1 MAASD
6 AAVERARPRVPRIP
20 MARRWGMLRPDTV
33 LPAVLL
39 LVTALIVVYPVSMV
53 LYGSFKDTAPGQPG
67 ALTLANWRTVL
78 GDAGTFRVL
87 ANSILIA
94 LPRTILALALATA
107 FAWCVARTNTPCPR
121 LLEGLL
127 AFMFFLPE
135 LPWVLAWMLLG
146 APNVGLLNQW
156 LGAALPGL
164 QGTINVY
171 SYTGLIVLG
180 AVRSATV
187 LFLFVHPAFLAM
199 DATLEEAARMAGAS
213 ARLTLWRINLPLLM
227 PALLASGIL
236 SFVVAM
242 ESFELPQLLGTPA
255 RIFVFTTKI
264 YDLAYG
270 GHVASFGPAM
280 VLAVLLLL
288 LTLSLIVLQWKLL
301 KGRAYTTISG
311 RGYQAR
317 PIDLGAWRWV
327 PFSFI
332 VGFFAVFGALPFAVL
347 LLNSFMEISGF
358 LSWEMLTTRHWT
370 DALGRTAVLTS
381 VVDTLVVSV
390 TSATLGII
398 ASALIAYVVTRT
410 TWRGRKVLDMV
421 AWAPWAV
428 PGLVMSLG
436 FLWAFVGL
444 PIYGTLWLLVLV
456 FVARGLPVGS
466 RFFTATMVQVGTE
479 LEESAR
485 IHGGSWLRTF
495 VRIWIPLL
503 RPAIL
508 GAWILLFV
516 IAVRVLDLVVL
527 LAGPGSRMLSVDI
540 FLWTVTGRQEAASVL
555 ALLQTALVLAGY
567 VAARWLLGRAP
578 RQSTL

>member
-6 AAVERARPRVPRIP
+6 AAVERATPRVPRIP
-20 MARRWGMLRPDTV
+20 MTRRWGMIRPDTV

-53 LYGSFKDTAPGQPG
+53 FYGSFKDTAPGQPG

-78 GDAGTFRVL
+78 ADAATFRVL

-94 LPRTILALALATA
+94 LPRTILALALATT

-156 LGAALPGL
+156 LGAILPGL
-164 QGTINVY
+164 QGAINVY

-213 ARLTLWRINLPLLM
+213 GWRTLWRINLPLLL

-242 ESFELPQLLGTPA
+242 ESFEIPQLLGTPA
-255 RIFVFTTKI
+255 RIFVFTTRI

-270 GHVASFGPAM
+270 GHVARFGPAM

-288 LTLSLIVLQWKLL
+288 ITREPDRGAVEDPEGARVHDHLRAAGTRR
-301 KGRAYTTISG
+301 GRSTWG
-311 RGYQAR
+311 G
-317 PIDLGAWRWV
+317 GAGCRL
-327 PFSFI
+327 PFI

-381 VVDTLVVSV
+381 IKDTLDGVGDGRHPRHHPLRPDRLRRHAHDVGRGARS
-390 TSATLGII
+390 S
-398 ASALIAYVVTRT
+398 
-410 TWRGRKVLDMV
+410 TWWPGPRGRC
-421 AWAPWAV
+421 
-428 PGLVMSLG
+428 
-436 FLWAFVGL
+436 
-444 PIYGTLWLLVLV
+444 
-456 FVARGLPVGS
+456 
-466 RFFTATMVQVGTE
+466 
-479 LEESAR
+479 
-485 IHGGSWLRTF
+485 
-495 VRIWIPLL
+495 
-503 RPAIL
+503 
-508 GAWILLFV
+508 
-516 IAVRVLDLVVL
+516 RV
-527 LAGPGSRMLSVDI
+527 
-540 FLWTVTGRQEAASVL
+540 W
-555 ALLQTALVLAGY
+555 
-567 VAARWLLGRAP
+567 
-578 RQSTL
+578 

>member
-1 MAASD
+1 MATSD
-6 AAVERARPRVPRIP
+6 LAVGAAAPRPGAARLAAW
-20 MARRWGMLRPDTV
+20 MRPDAV
-33 LPAVLL
+33 LPLLLL
-39 LVTALIVVYPVSMV
+39 LVAGVLVVYPVGMV
-53 LYGSFKDTAPGQPG
+53 LYGSFKEAAPGQAG
-67 ALTLANWRTVL
+67 ATTLANWRAVL
-78 GDAGTFRVL
+78 SDPSTFRVL

-94 LPRTILALALATA
+94 LPRTVLALLLATA
-107 FAWCVARTNTPCPR
+107 FAWCLARANTPCPR

-127 AFMFFLPE
+127 VFMFFLPE

-156 LGAALPGL
+156 IQALLPGAPAL
-164 QGTINVY
+164 VNVY
-171 SYTGLIVLG
+171 SYGGLIVLG

-187 LFLFVHPAFLAM
+187 LFLFIYPAFVAM
-199 DATLEEAARMAGAS
+199 DATLEEAARMAGAGAWRTL
-213 ARLTLWRINLPLLM
+213 ARVNLPLLL
-227 PALLASGIL
+227 PALLAAGIL

-242 ESFELPQLLGTPA
+242 ESFEIPQLLGTPA
-255 RIFVFTTKI
+255 KIFVFTTRI

-270 GHVASFGPAM
+270 GHIANFGAAT
-280 VLAVLLLL
+280 VLAVLLLA
-288 LTLSLIVLQWKLL
+288 LTLSLIAVQWKVLR
-301 KGRAYTTISG
+301 GRSYTTVSG

-317 PIDLGAWRWV
+317 PVDLGGWRWL
-327 PFSFI
+327 PFALI

-347 LLNSFMEISGF
+347 LLNSFMELSGF
-358 LSWEMLTTRHWT
+358 LSWELFTTRHWT
-370 DALGRTAVLTS
+370 DALGRAAVLTS
-381 VVDTLVVSV
+381 IKDTLIVSV
-390 TSATLGII
+390 TAATIGIV

-410 TWRGRKVLDMV
+410 AWRGRHVLDVV

-466 RFFTATMVQVGTE
+466 RFFTGTMVQIGAE
-479 LEESAR
+479 LEECAR
-485 IHGGSWLRTF
+485 IHGASWLRTF
-495 VRIWIPLL
+495 ARIWIPLL

-516 IAVRVLDLVVL
+516 IAVRVLDLAVL

-555 ALLQTALVLAGY
+555 ALVQTALVIAGY
-567 VAARWLLGRAP
+567 VGARWLLGRAP
-578 RQSTL
+578 RQDAL

>member
-1 MAASD
+1 MATSNVALGRVGPRG
-6 AAVERARPRVPRIP
+6 AAGRLGDWLRADS
-20 MARRWGMLRPDTV
+20 L
-33 LPAVLL
+33 LPLGLLIATAV
-39 LVTALIVVYPVSMV
+39 IVVYPVAMV
-53 LYGSFKDTAPGQPG
+53 FYGSFRDTAPGQPG
-67 ALTLANWRTVL
+67 AFTLANWRAVL
-78 GDAGTFRVL
+78 SDAGTFRVL

-94 LPRTILALALATA
+94 LPRTALALALATA

-146 APNVGLLNQW
+146 APNVGLLNRW
-156 LGAALPGL
+156 LQALVPGAGSVVD
-164 QGTINVY
+164 VY

-187 LFLFVHPAFLAM
+187 LFLFVYPAFLAM
-199 DATLEEAARMAGAS
+199 DATLEEAARMAGAGGW
-213 ARLTLWRINLPLLM
+213 RTLWRIDFPLLL

-242 ESFELPQLLGTPA
+242 ESFEIPQLLGTPA

-270 GHVASFGPAM
+270 GHVANFGPAM
-280 VLAVLLLL
+280 VLAVLLLV
-288 LTLSLIVLQWKLL
+288 LTLSLIAVQWKAL
-301 KGRAYTTISG
+301 KGRSYTTVSG

-317 PIDLGAWRWV
+317 PLDLGRWRWL
-327 PFSFI
+327 PFAFI
-332 VGFFAVFGALPFAVL
+332 SGFFLVFGALPFAVL

-358 LSWEMLTTRHWT
+358 LSWDMLTTRHWS

-381 VVDTLVVSV
+381 VKDTLIVSV
-390 TSATLGII
+390 AAATLGIV

-410 TWRGRKVLDMV
+410 AWPGRAVLDLV

-436 FLWAFVGL
+436 FLWAFVWL

-466 RFFTATMVQVGTE
+466 RFFTATMVQIGAE
-479 LEESAR
+479 IEESAR
-485 IHGGSWLRTF
+485 IHGASWLRTF
-495 VRIWIPLL
+495 LRIWVPLL

-516 IAVRVLDLVVL
+516 IAVRVLDLAVL

-567 VAARWLLGRAP
+567 LAARWLLGRAP
-578 RQSTL
+578 RQGAV

>member
-1 MAASD
+1 MAVAI
-6 AAVERARPRVPRIP
+6 ERTAPRATI
-20 MARRWGMLRPDTV
+20 RRLLRAEAL
-33 LPAVLL
+33 LPLVLL
-39 LVTALIVVYPVSMV
+39 AMVSVMVLYPLAMV
-53 LYGSFKDTAPGQPG
+53 LYGSIKDAAPGQPG
-67 ALTLANWRTVL
+67 AITLAHWRAVL
-78 GDAGTFRVL
+78 SDASTFRVL

-94 LPRTILALALATA
+94 LPRTVLALALATA
-107 FAWCVARTNTPCPR
+107 FAWCIARTTTPGKR

-127 AFMFFLPE
+127 VFLFFLPE

-156 LGAALPGL
+156 LRAIVPGME
-164 QGTINVY
+164 TFINVY
-171 SYTGLIVLG
+171 SYAGLIVLG
-180 AVRSATV
+180 AVRSAPV
-187 LFLFVHPAFLAM
+187 LFLFVYPAFQAM

-213 ARLTLWRINLPLLM
+213 GWRTIWRIDVPLLL

-242 ESFELPQLLGTPA
+242 ESFEIPQLLGTPA
-255 RIFVFTTKI
+255 KIFVFTTRI

-270 GHVASFGPAM
+270 GHVARFGPAM

-288 LTLSLIVLQWKLL
+288 ITVSLIVVQWRIL

-317 PIDLGAWRWV
+317 PLDLGRWRWA
-327 PFSFI
+327 PFAFI
-332 VGFFAVFGALPFAVL
+332 VGFFLVFGALPFAVL
-347 LLNSFMEISGF
+347 LLNSFMELSGF

-381 VVDTLVVSV
+381 IKDTLVVSV
-390 TSATLGII
+390 LAATLGVIL
-398 ASALIAYVVTRT
+398 SALISYVVTRT
-410 TWRGRKVLDMV
+410 TWVGRKVLDMV
-421 AWAPWAV
+421 AWGPWAV
-428 PGLVMSLG
+428 PGLVMALG
-436 FLWAFVGL
+436 FLWAFVWL

-456 FVARGLPVGS
+456 LVARGLPVGS
-466 RFFTATMVQVGTE
+466 RFFTSTMVQLGAE

-485 IHGGSWLRTF
+485 IHGASWLRAAL
-495 VRIWIPLL
+495 RIWVPLL

-527 LAGPGSRMLSVDI
+527 LAGPGSRMLSADI
-540 FLWTVTGRQEAASVL
+540 FFWTVSGKQEAASVL
-555 ALLQTALVLAGY
+555 ALLQTVLVMAGY
-567 VAARWLLGRAP
+567 LAARLLLGRAT
-578 RQSTL
+578 QNAV

>member
-1 MAASD
+1 
-6 AAVERARPRVPRIP
+6 
-20 MARRWGMLRPDTV
+20 
-33 LPAVLL
+33 
-39 LVTALIVVYPVSMV
+39 
-53 LYGSFKDTAPGQPG
+53 
-67 ALTLANWRTVL
+67 
-78 GDAGTFRVL
+78 
-87 ANSILIA
+87 
-94 LPRTILALALATA
+94 
-107 FAWCVARTNTPCPR
+107 
-121 LLEGLL
+121 
-127 AFMFFLPE
+127 MF
-135 LPWVLAWMLLG
+135 
-146 APNVGLLNQW
+146 
-156 LGAALPGL
+156 
-164 QGTINVY
+164 
-171 SYTGLIVLG
+171 S
-180 AVRSATV
+180 
-187 LFLFVHPAFLAM
+187 
-199 DATLEEAARMAGAS
+199 
-213 ARLTLWRINLPLLM
+213 
-227 PALLASGIL
+227 
-236 SFVVAM
+236 
-242 ESFELPQLLGTPA
+242 
-255 RIFVFTTKI
+255 
-264 YDLAYG
+264 
-270 GHVASFGPAM
+270 
-280 VLAVLLLL
+280 
-288 LTLSLIVLQWKLL
+288 
-301 KGRAYTTISG
+301 
-311 RGYQAR
+311 
-317 PIDLGAWRWV
+317 
-327 PFSFI
+327 
-332 VGFFAVFGALPFAVL
+332 ALPFAVL

-381 VVDTLVVSV
+381 VKDTLIVSV

-410 TWRGRKVLDMV
+410 TWPGRKVLDMV

-466 RFFTATMVQVGTE
+466 RFFTATMVQVGAE

-495 VRIWIPLL
+495 VRIWVPLL

-567 VAARWLLGRAP
+567 VAARWLLGRTP